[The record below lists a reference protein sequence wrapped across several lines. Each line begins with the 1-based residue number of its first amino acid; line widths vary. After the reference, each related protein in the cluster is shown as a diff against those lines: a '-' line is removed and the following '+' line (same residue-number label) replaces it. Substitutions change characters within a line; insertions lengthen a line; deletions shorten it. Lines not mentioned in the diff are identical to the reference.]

1 MDNHNNHESNEE
13 IDDSKGCSKRS
24 NIRNHTVK
32 SSKSMASL
40 KSNDTDT
47 QDKDKMN
54 YGMHNWTRRH
64 FWALH
69 ILTFL
74 LAVSCSWSLL
84 FWINIHSGIS
94 MKETQLIGSQ
104 LQKVFFA
111 IEMEPGTIVAWAPN
125 EDFRKPP
132 NKWVIC
138 DGRLIEEGPWKDRK
152 TPDLTGAF
160 LIGGTQKLVL
170 DGSEETLAKKN
181 KDEFCFECGV
191 NKTDAETARYSF
203 NVTYIMKI
211 PASGLW

>member
-1 MDNHNNHESNEE
+1 MDNHDNHESNEE

-40 KSNDTDT
+40 KSNNDT

-94 MKETQLIGSQ
+94 IKET
-104 LQKVFFA
+104 
-111 IEMEPGTIVAWAPN
+111 
-125 EDFRKPP
+125 
-132 NKWVIC
+132 
-138 DGRLIEEGPWKDRK
+138 
-152 TPDLTGAF
+152 
-160 LIGGTQKLVL
+160 
-170 DGSEETLAKKN
+170 
-181 KDEFCFECGV
+181 
-191 NKTDAETARYSF
+191 
-203 NVTYIMKI
+203 
-211 PASGLW
+211 